1 MNKVMP
7 KLKLIALATL
17 LIALVFAAP
26 ADALQRIP
34 FGRSPRKAAVQLNL
48 TKDAGPWLIMCTSFD
63 GQDGRQ
69 QAINLA
75 NELRVKHGMQSYVY
89 RQHFDFSKGVT
100 DRGIGFQQ
108 PTAGGAS
115 NVRQREMQLARQ
127 NEKTEYAVLVGN
139 YKSIEASKA
148 QKDLATLKKLQPES
162 LKIYSDDI
170 RDSPQAGARL
180 RADGEVMFGNNGEFR
195 QISADKSKYPLR
207 LALLVTNPLLPKEV
221 LDQAGVDQF
230 ILNLNQGVPYSLLD
244 NPKAYTLKVASFS
257 GEVITRPKD
266 IAKRKADRVWLSKNK
281 KGQNNSS
288 LVEAAKRAEILTKYL
303 RSQKIEAY
311 QFHDRHSSYVCVGG
325 FDWVREGDGPN
336 ARGNPK
342 VIALAE
348 IFAGKPL
355 PDGQVT
361 TFKLPPRLLEAGV
374 TCDANPLTVAV
385 PRSRSSV
392 ARQSKQFR

>member
-75 NELRVKHGMQSYVY
+75 
-89 RQHFDFSKGVT
+89 
-100 DRGIGFQQ
+100 
-108 PTAGGAS
+108 
-115 NVRQREMQLARQ
+115 
-127 NEKTEYAVLVGN
+127 
-139 YKSIEASKA
+139 

-180 RADGEVMFGNNGEFR
+180 RADGEVMFSNNGEFK
-195 QISADKSKYPLR
+195 QIGADKVKHPLR

-221 LDQAGVDQF
+221 LDQAGIDQF
-230 ILNLNQGVPYSLLD
+230 ILNLNKGVPYSLLD

-257 GEVITRPKD
+257 GEVIIRPKD
-266 IAKRKADRVWLSKNK
+266 IAIRKAQRQK
-281 KGQNNSS
+281 KSS

>member
-139 YKSIEASKA
+139 YKSVESSKA

-162 LKIYSDDI
+162 LKIYSDDV

-180 RADGEVMFGNNGEFR
+180 RADGEVMFSNNGEFK
-195 QISADKSKYPLR
+195 QIGADKVKHPLR

-221 LDQAGVDQF
+221 LDQAGIDQF
-230 ILNLNQGVPYSLLD
+230 ILNLNKGVPYSLLD

-257 GEVITRPKD
+257 GEVIIRPKD
-266 IAKRKADRVWLSKNK
+266 IAIRKAQRQK
-281 KGQNNSS
+281 KSS

>member
-127 NEKTEYAVLVGN
+127 NDKKT
-139 YKSIEASKA
+139 
-148 QKDLATLKKLQPES
+148 S
-162 LKIYSDDI
+162 L
-170 RDSPQAGARL
+170 
-180 RADGEVMFGNNGEFR
+180 
-195 QISADKSKYPLR
+195 
-207 LALLVTNPLLPKEV
+207 
-221 LDQAGVDQF
+221 
-230 ILNLNQGVPYSLLD
+230 
-244 NPKAYTLKVASFS
+244 
-257 GEVITRPKD
+257 
-266 IAKRKADRVWLSKNK
+266 LSKNY
-281 KGQNNSS
+281 S
-288 LVEAAKRAEILTKYL
+288 LNHLKSTATMSATALKRELGCEL
-303 RSQKIEAY
+303 M
-311 QFHDRHSSYVCVGG
+311 
-325 FDWVREGDGPN
+325 
-336 ARGNPK
+336 
-342 VIALAE
+342 
-348 IFAGKPL
+348 GK
-355 PDGQVT
+355 
-361 TFKLPPRLLEAGV
+361 
-374 TCDANPLTVAV
+374 
-385 PRSRSSV
+385 
-392 ARQSKQFR
+392 